1 MARSRL
7 NLLSS
12 QAQEAPHGPPRP
24 AAMIGTVHRRR
35 LRELWRS
42 AGWPSHDLVEVEL
55 LVAGLVERVRDDS
68 GRETL
73 RLTEAGLAELAST
86 LQRNRAARDTHEAL
100 VERVALEMHRA
111 GRVVWRGLSLRAPV
125 ADSVTSPA
133 GEVLPVTRWA
143 MAMPDVF
150 SIRHTTLEDQV
161 APVVHEIKV
170 RRSDLLAELKRPTK
184 GLAYQALAA
193 ECWLVLA
200 DGIGEPDEIPP
211 PYGVMRAYPVAGTSA
226 SEPVFGAL
234 EVLRPAQRRPFKMP
248 FSTWMVLARAT
259 AERFE
264 DSSGQARL
272 GGMGQNQPLT
282 DPDPLAAR

>member
-1 MARSRL
+1 MARARK
-7 NLLSS
+7 NLLTP
-12 QAQEAPHGPPRP
+12 QAVEPPPGPPRP
-24 AAMIGTVHRRR
+24 TVLLGVVHRRR

-42 AGWPSHDLVEVEL
+42 AGWPCHDLVEVEL
-55 LVAGLVERVRDDS
+55 LVAGLVERVRDDA

-73 RLTEAGLAELAST
+73 RLTEAGLAELATT

-125 ADSVTSPA
+125 ADTVTSPA

-161 APVVHEIKV
+161 APVVHEVKV
-170 RRSDLLAELKRPTK
+170 RRSDLLAELKRPAK

-200 DGIGEPDEIPP
+200 AGIGEPEEIPL
-211 PYGVMRAYPVAGTSA
+211 PYGVMRAHPVAGA
-226 SEPVFGAL
+226 DPDRPAFGAL
-234 EVLRPAQRRPFKMP
+234 EVLRPAQRRPFRLP
-248 FSTWMVLARAT
+248 FATWMVLARAT

-272 GGMGQNQPLT
+272 GGEPSAVG
-282 DPDPLAAR
+282 